1 MKFTVINDD
10 WSSTVT
16 GFESRAEADN
26 KRKSALSSFD
36 LSPKDVTVVKG
47 HYETY
52 EDYQNRDEDSEQ
64 EEPPQE
70 PQATDGGTQE
80 VDAEVIDHSEPKGDL
95 GTPAAAKANPRNQ
108 TPVEPETPTTAEPND
123 MKQEPQ
129 SDADAL
135 DQLGESLGTDPLSI
149 LPGHM
154 IDQVQGQPAI
164 NKRGYAMIAERY
176 GVSVKAHIESYPWE
190 NEEGRCVARAVATT
204 DEGKEYQDFAS
215 ASKGDGDMP
224 EQLVELAST
233 RALKR
238 VTGWATGLGI
248 VSFQELSQELE

>member
-1 MKFTVINDD
+1 
-10 WSSTVT
+10 
-16 GFESRAEADN
+16 
-26 KRKSALSSFD
+26 
-36 LSPKDVTVVKG
+36 VVKG
-47 HYETY
+47 DY
-52 EDYQNRDEDSEQ
+52 EDYEAYQNRDKENEQ
-64 EEPPQE
+64 EKPPQE
-70 PQATDGGTQE
+70 PQATDGGTE
-80 VDAEVIDHSEPKGDL
+80 TVNPDVIDHSEDEPKGDP
-95 GTPAAAKANPRNQ
+95 GTPAAAKADPRNQ
-108 TPVEPETPTTAEPND
+108 TPVEPKTPTTAEPSD
-123 MKQEPQ
+123 MTQEPQ

-154 IDQVQGQPAI
+154 IDNIQGQPAI

-190 NEEGRCVARAVATT
+190 NEEGRCVARAVAVT
-204 DEGKEYQDFAS
+204 DEGKEYQDFAT

-238 VTGWATGLGI
+238 CVSWATGVGI
-248 VSFQELSQELE
+248 VSYAEMVDGLDET